1 LPNFAK
7 LCQTLPNL
15 STQTISKA
23 AIAALNRSG
32 WRPLESKASLVANPW
47 RSGESHQFEM
57 FFFKFKV
64 FKSFLMIFLSFLC
77 FLSNFFFG
85 FLGHFLHFMK
95 FNIFL
100 QFATSTGTVALWTGQ
115 EAARAGKRTLAG
127 ALH

>member
-1 LPNFAK
+1 M
-7 LCQTLPNL
+7 

-32 WRPLESKASLVANPW
+32 WRPLESKASFVANPW
-47 RSGESHQFEM
+47 RSGESHQFD
-57 FFFKFKV
+57 FFFFLNSKFASL
-64 FKSFLMIFLSFLC
+64 FFMIFLSFLC